1 MTSDRT
7 KPPLSAEEVG
17 AFVTKNGINT
27 VKVGAVDIDGMWR
40 GKQIAADYFVR
51 SVFRDGTRISD
62 ILFGWDVQDKLVS
75 NLSYTGWHTGYPD
88 ITLVPDLTTLA
99 LVPWESGT
107 ASVICDMFEKDGT
120 PVVLSPRTLLAGVV
134 ERAKAMGYVPIV
146 AYEFEFYIFKQSAA
160 ELAASHWRDLKPLT
174 DGGHTYSM
182 YRYAGSEGV
191 VAEMRQLLSAYGID
205 IEATNGEHGPGQ
217 FEINIHH
224 CEAVRAA
231 DNATMLKHAVKEI
244 AGRHGYLASF
254 MAKIKPDWAGSS
266 GHVHQSLRDLNGAA
280 AFANSASP
288 KKLSEVGNSYLAGLV
303 ALAPELSAIYLP
315 TINSYKRTMG
325 GSWAGANASWG
336 YDNRTVSIRAL
347 PAAGVAARVE
357 NRISGADT
365 NPYLVIAANIS
376 SGLHGIRERLS
387 APQAVCGN
395 AYEAPPEHAPAL
407 PGSLAEAADILDKSK
422 QVRLLLG
429 DTFVDHFVATRRWE
443 IREFGKCVTDWEIAR
458 FIEMI

>member
-1 MTSDRT
+1 
-7 KPPLSAEEVG
+7 VG
-17 AFVTKNGINT
+17 DFVTKNGINT
-27 VKVGAVDIDGMWR
+27 VKVGAVDIDGTWR
-40 GKQIAADYFVR
+40 GKQIAADYFVQG
-51 SVFRDGTRISD
+51 VFRDGTHIAD
-62 ILFGWDVQDKLVS
+62 ILFGWDVQDRLIS
-75 NLSYTGWHTGYPD
+75 NLTYTGWHTGYPD

-99 LVPWESGT
+99 IVPWESGT
-107 ASVICDMFEKDGT
+107 ASVICDMLEKDGT
-120 PVVLSPRTLLAGVV
+120 PVVLSPRTLLAEVV

-146 AYEFEFYIFKQSAA
+146 SYEFEFYIFKQSAA

-191 VAEMRQLLSAYGID
+191 IAEIRQLLSAYGID

-224 CEAVRAA
+224 CEAVQAA

-244 AGRHGYLASF
+244 AARHGYLASF

-280 AFANSASP
+280 AFANPTSP
-288 KKLSEVGNSYLAGLV
+288 KELSEVGNWYLAGLV

-347 PAAGVAARVE
+347 PAAGAAARVE
-357 NRISGADT
+357 NRIAGADT
-365 NPYLVIAANIS
+365 NPYLVIAANIL
-376 SGLHGIRERLS
+376 SGLHGIRERLP
-387 APQAVCGN
+387 APRAVCGN
-395 AYEAPPEHAPAL
+395 AYEAPPEQAPAL
-407 PGSLAEAADILDKSK
+407 PGSLAEASDILDKSK
-422 QVRLLLG
+422 QGRLLLG

-443 IREFGKCVTDWEIAR
+443 IREFGKYVTDWEIAR